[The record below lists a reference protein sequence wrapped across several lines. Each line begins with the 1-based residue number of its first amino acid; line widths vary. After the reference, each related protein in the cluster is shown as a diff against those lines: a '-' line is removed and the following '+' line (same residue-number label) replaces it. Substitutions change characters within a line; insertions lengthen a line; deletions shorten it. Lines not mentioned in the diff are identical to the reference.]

1 MVEAEMN
8 MNHVSRYP
16 NFNNPPY
23 GGRPVLAMYSRTPLG
38 ELIWLAIP
46 LVVMALALL
55 VR

>member
-1 MVEAEMN
+1 MN

-23 GGRPVLAMYSRTPLG
+23 CGRPVLAMYSGTLLG

-46 LVVMALALL
+46 LAVVALALL